1 MLFWRSPIP
10 TVKPTRPPPTMV
22 MGLGAGMGS
31 LPPLRNEQM
40 TETARR
46 ALLQRPALT
55 SRPKLRDLLPGK
67 AGADANRSIMLRH
80 LVAANERKQATEEET
95 ARSEERRVGKEC

>member
-1 MLFWRSPIP
+1 MPFWRSPIP
-10 TVKPTRPPPTMV
+10 SVNPARPPPTMV

-55 SRPKLRDLLPGK
+55 SRPKLRDLLPGE

-80 LVAANERKQATEEET
+80 LVAANERKQATEEIGR
-95 ARSEERRVGKEC
+95 ASCRERV